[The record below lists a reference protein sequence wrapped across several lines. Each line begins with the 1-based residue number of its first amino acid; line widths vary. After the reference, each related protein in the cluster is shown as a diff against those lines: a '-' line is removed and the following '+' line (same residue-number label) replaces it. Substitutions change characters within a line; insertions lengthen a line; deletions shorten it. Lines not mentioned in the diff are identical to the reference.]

1 MIGELKSTI
10 PYLNRK
16 LQEAGGDLPNR
27 AQHVG
32 DYISFLYALRENDL
46 GKHGISS
53 RFTEVIECQKIID
66 KEEARAV
73 ASRALQRVIDS
84 VEQFD
89 EVWDEI
95 TTSRLPSCW
104 DPTAPVVLVLLD
116 QYTARLQ
123 MERDRTDLQMGK
135 ATQLKAS
142 TIVTVLKKE
151 FNLLYMIR
159 HRLPTEAGI
168 HTLSEAFI
176 KVEKLSAMPE
186 PTLESQQRLTQFMSQ
201 HTSSSANVPPPES
214 ATASTQPRP

>member
-27 AQHVG
+27 AQHAG
-32 DYISFLYALRENDL
+32 EYISFLYALRANDL

-53 RFTEVIECQKIID
+53 RFTKVIECQKIID
-66 KEEARAV
+66 KEEVRAA
-73 ASRALQRVIDS
+73 ASRAFQRAADS

-89 EVWDEI
+89 KVWDEI
-95 TTSRLPSCW
+95 TTAGLPSCW
-104 DPTAPVVLVLLD
+104 QQTAPAMLVMLD
-116 QYTARLQ
+116 QYTERLQ
-123 MERDRTDLQMGK
+123 MERDRIDLQMGK

-142 TIVTVLKKE
+142 TIVTILKKD

-159 HRLPTEAGI
+159 HRLPIEAGI
-168 HTLSEAFI
+168 HALGEAFI

-186 PTLESQQRLTQFMSQ
+186 PTSESQQRLT
-201 HTSSSANVPPPES
+201 
-214 ATASTQPRP
+214 